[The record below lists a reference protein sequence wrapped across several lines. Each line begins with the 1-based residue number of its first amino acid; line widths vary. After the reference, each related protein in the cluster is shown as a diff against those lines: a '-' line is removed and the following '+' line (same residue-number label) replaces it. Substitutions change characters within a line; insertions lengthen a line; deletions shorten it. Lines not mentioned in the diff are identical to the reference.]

1 LGWLEVRMVGPG
13 WQCDSCRW
21 RKVRR
26 GSTRHEQKEYHRV
39 HAASAERR
47 WVDVEKFRRLVEAEA
62 QEAAGRAPEIERE
75 RARQELEAKELALA
89 EARERRRREVEE
101 AARQQA
107 AERRR
112 HKAEE
117 AAERARQEEAD
128 RLRGRI
134 DAAPISGQDP
144 DRVARS
150 VGGATEARVQ
160 ARQLELARLQEHRGK
175 PWAEA
180 ALDAE
185 IVRMTRA
192 GIRRAVIVEQLG
204 VGEHRVQRVREE
216 AGLRGLRFAYEG
228 PTPPPAPSSLRA
240 LADPLMDDNRPA
252 RRRRPAPGGTEA
264 APDGTD
270 EEQ

>member
-21 RKVRR
+21 RKVRQ

-47 WVDVEKFRRLVEAEA
+47 RVDAVKFRRLLEAEA
-62 QEAAGRAPEIERE
+62 QEAARRAPEIERE

-89 EARERRRREVEE
+89 EVRERRRRQVEE
-101 AARQQA
+101 AAQHKA

-112 HKAEE
+112 HEAEE
-117 AAERARQEEAD
+117 AADRARQEEAE
-128 RLRGRI
+128 RKRGQI
-134 DAAPISGQDP
+134 DAALISGLDP

-150 VGGATEARVQ
+150 VEGATEARVQ
-160 ARQLELARLQEHRGK
+160 ARELELARLHKHRGK

-185 IVRMTRA
+185 IVRLTRA

-216 AGLRGLRFAYEG
+216 SGLKGLRFAYED
-228 PTPPPAPSSLRA
+228 PTPPSAPPSPRVPN
-240 LADPLMDDNRPA
+240 DPLMDDDRPA
-252 RRRRPAPGGTEA
+252 RRRRPAAGGTEA